1 MTLQHCT
8 GQYFFIF
15 FLPPKLQHCT
25 GQYFFIFFY
34 HRNHIKTNIHLS
46 TPTDTSYPLPITHQ
60 PEPTLYQTNW
70 PPHPQL
76 STSPDPDKSH
86 SHSKDKIPPITE
98 PTFKITLTEN
108 HQTNCPHIHS
118 LNVVLHSPIPTPSG
132 TNLFNPPIPPTNR
145 NNNESSD
152 FPRKNTSQNRLY
164 DYPL

>member
-8 GQYFFIF
+8 GQYFLSFFYHRNSNTAQDNIF
-15 FLPPKLQHCT
+15 YL
-25 GQYFFIFFY
+25 FFY

-46 TPTDTSYPLPITHQ
+46 TPTDTSYPLLITHQ
-60 PEPTLYQTNW
+60 TEPTLYQTNW

-108 HQTNCPHIHS
+108 HQTNRPHIHS

-132 TNLFNPPIPPTNR
+132 TNLINPPIPPTNR
-145 NNNESSD
+145 NNNESLD

-164 DYPL
+164 DYTL